1 MLHTQTNTND
11 VNNLANWMLLIY
23 THKIDT
29 KETTET
35 ASPAS
40 FFDIYLKFDINGH
53 PANKLYDQRDDLKVI
68 KYFIPHLGSNI
79 TIAPEI
85 GVYISQLIRACSL
98 YSNFTYY
105 IF

>member
-1 MLHTQTNTND
+1 MCSTHTNTND
-11 VNNLANWMLLIY
+11 VNYLANWMLLIY

-68 KYFIPHLGSNI
+68 KNIIPHLDSNI
-79 TIAPEI
+79 TTAP
-85 GVYISQLIRACSL
+85 
-98 YSNFTYY
+98 
-105 IF
+105 